1 MINPTHLVPVPRATS
16 GLAPQIDTGMTT
28 LSGGLVA
35 TTPGLPKAGGVVTWK
50 KGPEW
55 HELWTLDDATLDATK
70 GMFLWGSDP
79 LPAGTTGQDHLNEVK
94 NNANPAGPGAFAHLR
109 FRYYRLP
116 SPAAVAA
123 YALADAAGSLYTL
136 YSGIGPHSPSYAGA
150 SLTETGRLYRVDL
163 GNDTFRD
170 FIVLENSY
178 TPPDADTVWEI
189 ASAQGAVPATVA
201 DFLSDERAAQGPAQW
216 RFVQVEYTWIRYQP

>member
-1 MINPTHLVPVPRATS
+1 MIDPNTLVPVPRATS

-55 HELWTLDDATLDATK
+55 HELWTLDDATLDPKK

-79 LPAGTTGQDHLNEVK
+79 LPAGTTGQDHLAAVK
-94 NNANPAGPGAFAHLR
+94 GLAAPAGPSAFAHLR
-109 FRYYRLP
+109 FSYYRLP

-123 YALADAAGSLYTL
+123 YALADAVGSLYWL
-136 YSGIGPHSPSYAGA
+136 HSGIGPHSPGYAGA
-150 SLTETGRLYRVDL
+150 SLTQTGRLYRVDL
-163 GNDTFRD
+163 GSDTFRD
-170 FIVLENSY
+170 FIVLQNNY

-189 ASAQGAVPATVA
+189 ASAVGPTPATVA
-201 DFLSDERAAQGPAQW
+201 DFLDDERIAQGAALW